1 VPLRHGRSLVQGE
14 ESRMLTVMYLVLAA
28 LGVGYV
34 LISAVLGHVADAFDS
49 GHADGGAHA
58 GDAHGVSTF
67 HFPFF
72 SPIALATLFGALGA
86 WGLITKHGFGLA
98 NAASLL
104 TAIPLAIAT
113 GYVVTYA
120 AWRMVRGSVGSITIR
135 LPDLVG
141 ATAEVLTPIPAGG
154 MGEIAALVDGQRYAG
169 PARESQGREVPRG
182 ALVKVVQVVGGTLL
196 VTIADG
202 RGGAP
207 Q

>member
-1 VPLRHGRSLVQGE
+1 
-14 ESRMLTVMYLVLAA
+14 MLTVMYLVLAA

-49 GHADGGAHA
+49 GHADGDAHA
-58 GDAHGVSTF
+58 GDAHGVAAF

-72 SPIALATLFGALGA
+72 SPLALATLFGALGA
-86 WGLITKHGFGLA
+86 WGLITKHGFKLA
-98 NAASLL
+98 DVASLL
-104 TAIPLAIAT
+104 TAIPLAIVT
-113 GYVVTYA
+113 GYLVTYA
-120 AWRMVRGSVGSITIR
+120 AWRLVSGSRGSISIR
-135 LPDLVG
+135 LSDLVG

-154 MGEIAALVDGQRYAG
+154 MGEIAAVVDGQRFAR

-196 VTIADG
+196 VTIAEG

>member
-1 VPLRHGRSLVQGE
+1 
-14 ESRMLTVMYLVLAA
+14 MLTVMYLVLAA

-34 LISAVLGHVADAFDS
+34 LLSAVFGHIADAFDGGD
-49 GHADGGAHA
+49 GHGDGHH
-58 GDAHGVSTF
+58 GDAHGVAAF

-72 SPIALATLFGALGA
+72 SPLALSTLFGALGA
-86 WGLITKHGFGLA
+86 WGLIMKHGFRLA
-98 NAASLL
+98 DAASLL

-113 GYVVTYA
+113 GYAVTYA
-120 AWRMVRGSVGSITIR
+120 AWRMVSGSRGSISIR
-135 LPDLVG
+135 LSDLVG

-154 MGEIAALVDGQRYAG
+154 MGEIAALVDGQRFAR

-182 ALVKVVQVVGGTLL
+182 AQVKVVQVVGGTLL

-202 RGGAP
+202 RGGVS